1 MLFENNDNNYLD
13 MFLGMPSMNKN
24 YPSFDN
30 MTTQTVS
37 DEEGFL
43 RGNMFEN
50 EYVPYKN
57 LTYIKPKVKGE
68 REKVLFK
75 IMEVAFAI
83 NDYNLYLDIHPNDM
97 NILNKYKSCTEKL
110 RRLTKEY
117 EEKYGPL
124 SIDASNYS
132 TFKWIESPWPWERED
147 GKYV

>member
-1 MLFENNDNNYLD
+1 MLFENDNNYLNMLFNVNNMD
-13 MFLGMPSMNKN
+13 NFNSMNN
-24 YPSFDN
+24 NTPA
-30 MTTQTVS
+30 VES
-37 DEEGFL
+37 DAEGFL
-43 RGNMFEN
+43 RGNMFTN

-57 LTYIKPKVKGE
+57 MTYIKPKLKTE
-68 REKVLFK
+68 RERDLFK

-83 NDYNLYLDIHPNDM
+83 NDYNLYLDLNPEDAH
-97 NILNKYKSCTEKL
+97 ILNKYKACTEKF

-124 SIDASNYS
+124 TIDASNYN